1 MVIKALFS
9 HPFLPLAF
17 LAVIAA
23 SITSGIVGSY
33 VVAKRIVFISGSI
46 SHSVLGGMGIFLW
59 LKRTYNIAWMNP
71 LHGALVAAI
80 LSAFLIGW
88 IHLRHRQ
95 REDTVIA
102 AIWSTGMAVGVIFI
116 SLTPG
121 YNVELMNFLF
131 GNILWSSMSDLVLLL
146 SLAGFILLAM
156 IIFHT
161 KFQAVCF
168 DENQAQLKGISTTKY
183 YLFLLMLVAISVV
196 ILIQAVGAI
205 LIIAMLAIPAAI
217 AGSFSPTLPKMM
229 GWAVLFGC
237 IFTTLGLALSYV
249 LNWPPGATIALTAA
263 VFYLLNLYHL
273 SKIICSWGRVKG
285 PTIDDRKRPRIG

>member
-1 MVIKALFS
+1 MLTALFS
-9 HPFLPLAF
+9 HPFLMMSF
-17 LAVIAA
+17 LAGIAA

-46 SHSVLGGMGIFLW
+46 AHSVLGGMGIFLW
-59 LKRTYNIAWMNP
+59 LKRTYNITWMNP

-88 IHLRHRQ
+88 IHLKHKQ

-102 AIWSTGMAVGVIFI
+102 AIWSTGMAIGVIFV

-131 GNILWSSMSDLVLLL
+131 GNILWTSTSDLILLF
-146 SLAGFILLAM
+146 SLAGFIVLATM
-156 IIFHT
+156 IFHA

-168 DENQAQLKGISTTKY
+168 DENQAQLKGISVTKY
-183 YLFLLMLVAISVV
+183 YLFLLVLVAISVV
-196 ILIQAVGAI
+196 ILIQVVGAI

-217 AGSFSPTLPKMM
+217 AGSFSQRLSRMM
-229 GWAVLFGC
+229 GWAVVFGC
-237 IFTTLGLALSYV
+237 VFTTVGLMLSYF

-263 VFYLLNLYHL
+263 AFYLLNLTRNY
-273 SKIICSWGRVKG
+273 RA
-285 PTIDDRKRPRIG
+285 T

>member
-1 MVIKALFS
+1 MLS
-9 HPFLPLAF
+9 HPFLMMSF
-17 LAVIAA
+17 LAGIAA

-46 SHSVLGGMGIFLW
+46 AHSVLGGMGIFLW
-59 LKRTYNIAWMNP
+59 LKRTYNISWMNP

-88 IHLRHRQ
+88 IHLKHKQ

-102 AIWSTGMAVGVIFI
+102 AIWSTGMAIGVIFV

-131 GNILWSSMSDLVLLL
+131 GNILWTSTSDLILLF
-146 SLAGFILLAM
+146 SLAGFILLATM
-156 IIFHT
+156 IFHA

-168 DENQAQLKGISTTKY
+168 DESQAQLKGISVTKY
-183 YLFLLMLVAISVV
+183 YLFLLVLVAISVV
-196 ILIQAVGAI
+196 ILIQVVGAI

-217 AGSFSPTLPKMM
+217 AGSFSQRLSKMM
-229 GWAVLFGC
+229 GWAVVFGC
-237 IFTTLGLALSYV
+237 VFTTVGLMLSYF

-263 VFYLLNLYHL
+263 AFYLLNLARNY
-273 SKIICSWGRVKG
+273 KA
-285 PTIDDRKRPRIG
+285 T

>member
-1 MVIKALFS
+1 MLQGLFS
-9 HPFLPLAF
+9 HPFMIMSF
-17 LAVIAA
+17 LAGIAA

-33 VVAKRIVFISGSI
+33 VVVKRIVFISGSI
-46 SHSVLGGMGIFLW
+46 AHSVLGGMGIFLW
-59 LKRTYNIAWMNP
+59 LKRTYNITWMNP

-88 IHLRHRQ
+88 IHLKHKQ

-102 AIWSTGMAVGVIFI
+102 AIWSTGMAIGVIFV

-131 GNILWSSMSDLVLLL
+131 GNILWTSTSDLILLF
-146 SLAGFILLAM
+146 SLAGFILCATVL
-156 IIFHT
+156 FHS

-168 DENQAQLKGISTTKY
+168 DENQAQLKGISVTKY
-183 YLFLLMLVAISVV
+183 YLFLLNLVAISVV
-196 ILIQAVGAI
+196 ILIQVVGAI

-217 AGSFSPTLPKMM
+217 AGSFSPRLSKMM
-229 GWAVLFGC
+229 GWAVVFGC
-237 IFTTLGLALSYV
+237 LFTTVGLTLSYF

-263 VFYLLNLYHL
+263 VFYLLNLARNY
-273 SKIICSWGRVKG
+273 KA
-285 PTIDDRKRPRIG
+285 T

>member
-1 MVIKALFS
+1 MLTALFS
-9 HPFLPLAF
+9 HPFLMMSF
-17 LAVIAA
+17 LAGIAA

-46 SHSVLGGMGIFLW
+46 AHSVLGGMGIFLW
-59 LKRTYNIAWMNP
+59 LKRTYNITWMNP

-88 IHLRHRQ
+88 IHLKHKQ

-102 AIWSTGMAVGVIFI
+102 AIWSTGMAIGVIFV

-131 GNILWSSMSDLVLLL
+131 GNILWTSTSDLILLF
-146 SLAGFILLAM
+146 SLAGFILLATM
-156 IIFHT
+156 VFHA

-168 DENQAQLKGISTTKY
+168 DENQAQLKGISVTKY
-183 YLFLLMLVAISVV
+183 YLFLLVLVAISVV
-196 ILIQAVGAI
+196 ILIQVVGAI

-217 AGSFSPTLPKMM
+217 AGSFSPRLSKMM
-229 GWAVLFGC
+229 GWAVIFGC
-237 IFTTLGLALSYV
+237 VFTTVGLMLSYF

-263 VFYLLNLYHL
+263 AFYLLNLARNY
-273 SKIICSWGRVKG
+273 KA
-285 PTIDDRKRPRIG
+285 T

>member
-1 MVIKALFS
+1 MLTALFS
-9 HPFLPLAF
+9 HPFLMMSF
-17 LAVIAA
+17 LAGIAA

-46 SHSVLGGMGIFLW
+46 AHSVLGGMGVFLW
-59 LKRTYNIAWMNP
+59 LKRTYNITWMNP

-88 IHLRHRQ
+88 IHLKHKQ

-102 AIWSTGMAVGVIFI
+102 AIWSTGMAIGVIFV

-131 GNILWSSMSDLVLLL
+131 GNILWTSTSDLILLF
-146 SLAGFILLAM
+146 SLAGFIVLATM
-156 IIFHT
+156 IFHA

-168 DENQAQLKGISTTKY
+168 DENQAQLKGISVTKY
-183 YLFLLMLVAISVV
+183 YLFLLVLVAISVV
-196 ILIQAVGAI
+196 ILIQVVGAI

-217 AGSFSPTLPKMM
+217 AGSFSQRLSKMM
-229 GWAVLFGC
+229 GWAVVFGC
-237 IFTTLGLALSYV
+237 VFTTVGLMLSYF

-263 VFYLLNLYHL
+263 AFYLLNLTRNY
-273 SKIICSWGRVKG
+273 KA
-285 PTIDDRKRPRIG
+285 T